1 LNAERQ
7 RIDVWLHR
15 ARFAKTRGAAARLV
29 TEGGVRLVRG
39 GASRQLD
46 RASAEVE
53 AGDALV
59 LPLRGQLRTVR
70 IAKLG
75 GRRGPPAEARQLY
88 AEIQDADEAA
98 GV

>member
-1 LNAERQ
+1 MSGERQ
-7 RIDVWLHR
+7 RIDIWLHR
-15 ARFAKTRGAAARLV
+15 ARFAKTRGEAARLV

-46 RASAEVE
+46 KASAEVE

-70 IAKLG
+70 VEKLG
-75 GRRGPPAEARQLY
+75 VRRGPPGEARQLY
-88 AEIQDADEAA
+88 AEVGPAD
-98 GV
+98 V

>member
-1 LNAERQ
+1 MSAERQ

-46 RASAEVE
+46 KASAEVE

-59 LPLRGQLRTVR
+59 LPLRGQLRTIR

-75 GRRGPPAEARQLY
+75 DRRGPSTEARQLY
-88 AEIQDADEAA
+88 AEVHDADTEP